1 MAQVELGVFVTP
13 AAERREEILAMAAA
27 ADETGLDY
35 LAIQDHPYQRRFL
48 DTWTLLSF
56 LAARTARIRLLPD
69 VANLPLRLPAVLAKS
84 AASLDVLSGGRVE
97 LGLGAG
103 AFWEGVAAM
112 GGPVRSGPESVEA
125 LEEAIAIIRAF
136 WSGESSVTVEGRHYS
151 VRGAHPGPPPAHR
164 IGIWVGA
171 YRPRMLA
178 LTGRLA
184 DGWLPSLGS
193 YLTVEDVPARQ
204 AAIDE
209 AARGAGRDPAEIKRV
224 ANVGVG
230 GGLLEGPLE
239 GWGDQLARLAEKLR
253 FEAFILSAESAEEVR
268 RIGEQVAP
276 RLRELTGGAA
286 P

>member
-1 MAQVELGVFVTP
+1 MPAVELGVFVTP
-13 AAERREEILAMAAA
+13 AAEQRDETLAMAAA

-35 LAIQDHPYQRRFL
+35 VAIQDHPYQRRFL

-56 LAARTARIRLLPD
+56 LAARTTRVRLLPD

-84 AASLDVLSGGRVE
+84 VASLDVLSGGRVE

-112 GGPVRSGPESVEA
+112 GGPVRSGPESVAA
-125 LEEAIAIIRAF
+125 LEEAIAVIRAF
-136 WSGESSVTVEGRHYS
+136 WSGEPTVTVEGSHYS
-151 VRGAHPGPPPAHR
+151 VRGVHPGPPPAHR

-171 YRPRMLA
+171 YRPRMLD

-193 YLTVEDVPARQ
+193 YLPPEDAVARQ
-204 AAIDE
+204 AAVDE
-209 AARGAGRDPAEIKRV
+209 AARAAGRDPAEIKRV

-230 GGLLEGPLE
+230 GGLLKGPLE
-239 GWGDQLARLAEKLR
+239 GWGDQLARLAEELR
-253 FEAFILSAESAEEVR
+253 FEAFILSAESADEVR
-268 RIGEQVAP
+268 RIGERVAP
-276 RLRELTGGAA
+276 RVRELTG
-286 P
+286 